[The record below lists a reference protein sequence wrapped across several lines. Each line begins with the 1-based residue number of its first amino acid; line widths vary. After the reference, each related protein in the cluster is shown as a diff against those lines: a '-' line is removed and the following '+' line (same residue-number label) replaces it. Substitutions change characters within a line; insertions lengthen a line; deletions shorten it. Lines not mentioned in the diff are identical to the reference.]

1 MFLRNS
7 LILGA
12 FVALIGCN
20 SAKSPDDAQ
29 TSADVSKATAHDSKN
44 TSETIMDNVEAE
56 TETQL
61 SAKTISADELEQF
74 NQAVNTAFVQNFVA
88 NQPLAENNY
97 YSNWGRLKQLQ
108 FLSVSAQEQDL
119 YWQSP
124 LLANTELAGYMPYL
138 TEYFTQFEQSSYL
151 NITTQNWLALQTD
164 YPFLTSFK
172 NNAVEAIT
180 DIELVDF
187 SNDNDAA
194 AQQLASVN
202 STTLLGFDTW
212 LSTTAI
218 TRLYWL
224 NSLKIEL
231 DLAALSPQV
240 LSERIFQNSDGNY
253 WKMDSIELSGD
264 LQLYQTDNVKM
275 VNLLPSTTDWQL
287 LVLQAKP
294 TAFASVQDNL
304 LQWLSAFDANNIL
317 QATSIELP
325 PYNRKATENPDMY
338 FAITQGLY
346 QDGFGFGDSNRVTG
360 DNLTFVDDYH
370 QQSVVVDKDKLVFDF
385 MFEARLTEIDKAKNT
400 NGGGIITTI
409 LNPGFECTDPI
420 VYQPNLTSTLIVLK
434 KADAVVSVTQFDLP
448 EGDKLPVCSAN
459 MNSAAYELPTPSVNL

>member
-7 LILGA
+7 LILGV
-12 FVALIGCN
+12 FVALIGCK
-20 SAKSPDDAQ
+20 AEITLDD
-29 TSADVSKATAHDSKN
+29 TDSQ
-44 TSETIMDNVEAE
+44 S
-56 TETQL
+56 
-61 SAKTISADELEQF
+61 SAKTTSSDELAQF
-74 NQAVNTAFVQNFVA
+74 NQAVNTAFIQNFVA
-88 NQPLAENNY
+88 NQPLVENNY

-108 FLSVSAQEQDL
+108 FLSVSAQAQDL

-124 LLANTELAGYMPYL
+124 LLANTELAGYTPYL
-138 TEYFTQFEQSSYL
+138 AEYFTQFEQSAYL

-172 NNAVEAIT
+172 NNVVETIA

-187 SNDNDAA
+187 SNDNDDV
-194 AQQLASVN
+194 QQQQASVN
-202 STTLLGFDTW
+202 SATLLGFDNW

-240 LSERIFQNSDGNY
+240 LSERIFQNSDGHY

-287 LVLQAKP
+287 LVVQANP

-304 LQWLSAFDANNIL
+304 LQWLNAFDANNVL

-338 FAITQGLY
+338 FAVAEGLY
-346 QDGFGFGDSNRVTG
+346 QDGFGFGDGNSVTG

-400 NGGGIITTI
+400 NGGGVTITFTN
-409 LNPGFECTDPI
+409 LDFECTDPI

-434 KADAVVSVTQFDLP
+434 KAEAVVSVMQFDLP
-448 EGDKLPVCSAN
+448 EGDKLPSC
-459 MNSAAYELPTPSVNL
+459 NSSSGISVNELKQPTANF